1 MFHVFRALM
10 IVLALA
16 VPASAQQAGVRFGG
30 LTQDTSLP
38 VEVTSESLSVDQSD
52 GSALF
57 TGNVLVKQGEMR
69 MTAGSIRVEYAAG
82 GQGIKRLHAQGGVT
96 LVSPTDA
103 AESDDAVY
111 TIDTG
116 NVVMTGNVLMT
127 QGAAAISGNTLTVN
141 LKDGTGT
148 VTGNVKTIF
157 SPGQNK

>member
-1 MFHVFRALM
+1 MFQAFRTLI

-16 VPASAQQAGVRFGG
+16 TPASAQEAGVRFGG

-38 VEVTSESLSVDQSD
+38 VEVTSETLTVDQSD
-52 GSALF
+52 GSAVF

-69 MTAGSIRVEYAAG
+69 MTATTIRVEYADG
-82 GQGIKRLHAQGGVT
+82 GQGVQRLHASGGVT

-103 AESDDAVY
+103 AEADDAVY
-111 TIDTG
+111 SIESGT
-116 NVVMTGNVLMT
+116 VVMTGNVLMT
-127 QGAAAISGNTLTVN
+127 QGAAAISGNKLTVN

-157 SPGQNK
+157 SPGKKK